1 MELAIGIVVGI
12 LIGAILF
19 RRRPV
24 GNLRVDHS
32 DPTSGPY
39 LFLELGTDV
48 GTDVGTVVRKKY
60 VTFKVRVEDF
70 LPHE

>member
-19 RRRPV
+19 RCRPV

-39 LFLELGTDV
+39 LFLEFGTDF
-48 GTDVGTVVRKKY
+48 GTVIRKKY

>member
-1 MELAIGIVVGI
+1 MELAIGIVIGI
-12 LIGAILF
+12 LIGAVLF

-48 GTDVGTVVRKKY
+48 GTVMRKKY
-60 VTFKVRVEDF
+60 VTFKVRIEDF

>member
-1 MELAIGIVVGI
+1 MELAIGIVIGI

-32 DPTSGPY
+32 DPTCEPY

-48 GTDVGTVVRKKY
+48 HTVMRKKY
-60 VTFKVRVEDF
+60 VTFKVRVENF
-70 LPHE
+70 LPHD

>member
-48 GTDVGTVVRKKY
+48 GTVVRKKY